1 MSRLST
7 AQPLVFGVKTGE
19 GSQLHPRAPPPRLRG
34 ARRRRGRCGP
44 ARAPAGGGGGSWGRA
59 RRGSGQVR
67 GWTLGYWGEAVAR
80 GRAPYLSRF
89 PGSGGAGRPR
99 RVLHPGR
106 KGTTGLFPG
115 RAGRAFVLLP
125 RRAPRRLSSQA
136 GGAFPQPPAPISQ
149 RGLGAPW
156 TRGPGEAG
164 SPVVRT
170 RTGPALTSTGAPSAA
185 PSPSPGPAASG
196 PPLSGPRL
204 PDSPTRAQRRGLV
217 HPCSEFRERRPV
229 PSRGPR
235 PPRYPSQRRPS
246 RACPGVDAGGPA
258 LRGLQRDPGRR
269 P

>member
-1 MSRLST
+1 M
-7 AQPLVFGVKTGE
+7 
-19 GSQLHPRAPPPRLRG
+19 
-34 ARRRRGRCGP
+34 
-44 ARAPAGGGGGSWGRA
+44 
-59 RRGSGQVR
+59 
-67 GWTLGYWGEAVAR
+67 AR

-125 RRAPRRLSSQA
+125 RRPPRRLSSQA
-136 GGAFPQPPAPISQ
+136 GGAFPQPPAPISR

-196 PPLSGPRL
+196 PPLSSPRL
-204 PDSPTRAQRRGLV
+204 PNSPTRVQRRGLA
-217 HPCSEFRERRPV
+217 HPRSEFRERRQV
-229 PSRGPR
+229 PRRGPR

-258 LRGLQRDPGRR
+258 LRGLQRDPGR
-269 P
+269 PP